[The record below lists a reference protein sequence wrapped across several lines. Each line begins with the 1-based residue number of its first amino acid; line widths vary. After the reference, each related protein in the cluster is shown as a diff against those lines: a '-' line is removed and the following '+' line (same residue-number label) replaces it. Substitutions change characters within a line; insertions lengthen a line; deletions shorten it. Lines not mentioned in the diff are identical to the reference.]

1 MSIEDKSLDSSQ
13 KAAASSKSSRTRIIA
28 SAGSGKTLTILSSI
42 IDDIR
47 LGAQSREILLLAFN
61 SFVRED
67 IRKRIKNISSTE
79 NNKKIKEQL
88 ELLDNQ
94 VHTFHSFCLQCLN
107 DSGDE
112 RRE

>member
-1 MSIEDKSLDSSQ
+1 M
-13 KAAASSKSSRTRIIA
+13 
-28 SAGSGKTLTILSSI
+28 
-42 IDDIR
+42 
-47 LGAQSREILLLAFN
+47 AFN

-112 RRE
+112 REENKTLLSSKNQSGYNEESFVSQIIQQKLLLHMRIGN